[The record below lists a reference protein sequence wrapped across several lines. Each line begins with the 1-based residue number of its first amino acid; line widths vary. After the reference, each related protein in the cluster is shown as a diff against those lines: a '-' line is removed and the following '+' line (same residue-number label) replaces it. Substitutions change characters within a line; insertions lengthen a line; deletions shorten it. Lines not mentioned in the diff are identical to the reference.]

1 MPSKLIKQF
10 NNKEIITRMKKI
22 LLSVA
27 LVAMSVFSMSA
38 SSFKIEVNDVEVKNG
53 DVIEMSEL
61 VQGTLGMAIYPHL
74 VLTNTTSSEVKA
86 EIEAGF
92 LEVAQPETTT
102 GQAASMCQF
111 CFNGVCIAP
120 PSAANEF
127 VTIDMSFSPNQSY
140 SGQEAHVEY
149 MPAYEGSSWW
159 DVQKFYAGV
168 SVLQFTLR
176 NKNDNSDA
184 ITFTFKFNYTGENAI
199 DGIEAD
205 NAAVEYYNLQGVKVA
220 NPEKGGMYIVR
231 RGAKVSKEIVR

>member
-1 MPSKLIKQF
+1 
-10 NNKEIITRMKKI
+10 MKKI
-22 LLSVA
+22 LLSIA

-61 VQGTLGMAIYPHL
+61 EQGTLCMAIYPHL
-74 VLTNTTSSEVKA
+74 VLTNATSSSIEA

-102 GQAASMCQF
+102 GQAAWMCQF
-111 CFNGVCIAP
+111 CFAGTCIAP
-120 PSAANEF
+120 PSAVNEF
-127 VTIDMSFSPNQSY
+127 VTIGMSFSPNQSY
-140 SGQEAHVEY
+140 SGMDAHVEY
-149 MPAYEGSSWW
+149 MPAYEGMGFW

-176 NKNDNSDA
+176 NKNDENDA
-184 ITFTFKFNYTGENAI
+184 ITFTFKFNYKGNDAI
-199 DGIEAD
+199 DGIEVD
-205 NAAVEYYNLQGVKVA
+205 SAAAEYYNFQGVKVA

-231 RGAKVSKEIVR
+231 RGAKVSKEIVK

>member
-1 MPSKLIKQF
+1 
-10 NNKEIITRMKKI
+10 MKKI
-22 LLSVA
+22 LLSIA

-61 VQGTLGMAIYPHL
+61 EQGTLGLAIYPHL
-74 VLTNTTSSEVKA
+74 VLANATSSEVEA

-102 GQAASMCQF
+102 GQPAWLSAF
-111 CFNGVCIAP
+111 CFAGSCVNP
-120 PSAANEF
+120 PSVANEF
-127 VTIDMSFSPNQSY
+127 ITVGLSFSAGQSY
-140 SGQEAHVEY
+140 SGMDAHVEY
-149 MPAYEGSSWW
+149 MPAYEGMGFW

-176 NKNDNSDA
+176 NKNDENDA
-184 ITFTFKFNYTGENAI
+184 ITFTFKFNYKGNDAI
-199 DGIEAD
+199 DGIEVD
-205 NAAVEYYNLQGVKVA
+205 SAAAEYYNFQGVKVA

-231 RGAKVSKEIVR
+231 RGAKVSKEIVK